1 MFFTKKYKYF
11 SQATRWN
18 HLFLSP
24 PPLKGCFGTLKLTD
38 RFYWHWLYYENYF
51 CAQIFTLLKNCNH
64 KEFYKNDSIKVTQC
78 GSCYFSQAFHLIIGN
93 IPSTTLPP
101 IHIFAEQIRVFRV
114 LLVVMVRSFWKNC
127 VKKKYC
133 TLAKVLMVK
142 DSTLNCMLCNL
153 GQYFRI
159 PGLEE
164 GKVENFHVSVVDS
177 VVDRY
182 QAQPS
187 NFLKYS
193 IVKLGGRLVVVKVNK

>member
-1 MFFTKKYKYF
+1 M
-11 SQATRWN
+11 
-18 HLFLSP
+18 
-24 PPLKGCFGTLKLTD
+24 
-38 RFYWHWLYYENYF
+38 
-51 CAQIFTLLKNCNH
+51 H

-78 GSCYFSQAFHLIIGN
+78 GSCYLSQAFHLIIGK

-187 NFLKYS
+187 NFLKYL
-193 IVKLGGRLVVVKVNK
+193 IVKLGGHLVVVNANK